1 MSHGQL
7 RQDLVSLLPRLR
19 RFGYSLS
26 GGMAEADDLV
36 QETCIRVL
44 TRLDQFAEGTR
55 FDSWCFTVLRSIWLN
70 QIRATKVRQGEGTSD
85 PNDLADDK
93 AGNQAHWRL
102 ALSDLDR
109 QMARLKPEQREVL
122 MLVCVEGFSYAETAD
137 MLQVPRG
144 TVMSRLS
151 RARLALVAA
160 ESRPAASGKTS

>member
-7 RQDLVSLLPRLR
+7 RQDLVRLLPRLR

-36 QETCIRVL
+36 QETCVRIL

-70 QIRATKVRQGEGTSD
+70 QIRAGKVRQGTGTSD
-85 PNDLADDK
+85 PDELADSA
-93 AGNQAHWRL
+93 AGNEVHWRL

-109 QMARLKPEQREVL
+109 QMARLKPEQREIL
-122 MLVCVEGFSYAETAD
+122 MLVCVEGHSYAEAAE
-137 MLQVPRG
+137 MLKIPHG

-151 RARLALVAA
+151 RAHLALIAA
-160 ESRPAASGKTS
+160 GKPAAAQGPTP